1 MIKRFLQQTWL
12 VILSALVF
20 GLLVAGVN
28 SALTP
33 KIEENK
39 RIKKENA
46 LKSLLPEATEFKNV
60 KAEGFEYTIALDAT
74 GQTVGYA
81 LEAAGSGFAD
91 KIRLLV
97 ATGPDAQT
105 VKGFAVLA
113 SNETPGFGDKIT
125 SDFFQTQFLNAPANQ
140 LEVIKSGRPDLI
152 DHQIVAITGATI
164 SSEAATSIVNSA
176 TTKLQTA
183 LANPPTPNE

>member
-113 SNETPGFGDKIT
+113 SSETPGFGDKIT
-125 SDFFQTQFLNAPANQ
+125 SDFFQKQFQNAPANQ
-140 LEVIKSGRPDLI
+140 LEVIKAGQPTKN
-152 DHQIVAITGATI
+152 QIVAITGATI
-164 SSEAATSIVNSA
+164 SSEAATTIVNSA
-176 TTKLQTA
+176 TKNLQAA